1 MEEEKFSLSGTFQK
15 TKEYLDSQLNLIR
28 LKTVERSS
36 RLIASLIVDGAKIIL
51 TLFIIFFLCLALGFY
66 LGEVLGSN
74 SLGFLATAV
83 IFLVILLLIR
93 VLEPKLETKFMD
105 LSIRRFSA
113 KWDDEADEEENNLKQ
128 ENLEDDE
135 KKAKFITSQSL
146 RLKSRV
152 SRF

>member
-51 TLFIIFFLCLALGFY
+51 SLFILFFLCLALGFY

-83 IFLVILLLIR
+83 IFLLILVLIR
-93 VLEPKLETKFMD
+93 VFEPTLESRFMD

-113 KWDDEADEEENNLKQ
+113 KWTDELEEEENSVKQ
-128 ENLEDDE
+128 ENVEDDE
-135 KKAKFITSQSL
+135 TKQNS
-146 RLKSRV
+146 
-152 SRF
+152 

>member
-51 TLFIIFFLCLALGFY
+51 SLFIVFFLCLALGFY

-83 IFLVILLLIR
+83 IFCLYS
-93 VLEPKLETKFMD
+93 F
-105 LSIRRFSA
+105 
-113 KWDDEADEEENNLKQ
+113 
-128 ENLEDDE
+128 
-135 KKAKFITSQSL
+135 
-146 RLKSRV
+146 
-152 SRF
+152 